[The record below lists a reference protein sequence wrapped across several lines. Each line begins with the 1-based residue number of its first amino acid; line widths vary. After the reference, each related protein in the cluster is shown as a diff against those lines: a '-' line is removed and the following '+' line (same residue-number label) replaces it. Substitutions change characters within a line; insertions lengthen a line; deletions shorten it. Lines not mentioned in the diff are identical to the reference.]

1 MAGSSYSSNRV
12 SRSAQIRARLNH
24 PIIDSDG
31 HTIEN
36 PKVLAEYIKGESG
49 SKTAERFVA
58 WGGAYLSSQAGGRS
72 EDGSWVIPGESI
84 AEARDRGI
92 TRGPWWGMPA
102 ANTLDRAT
110 AMLPKLLYERLDELG
125 LDYSVLYTTLGFS
138 LIGIE
143 DEELRRASCRALNR
157 LRADMTAGFED
168 RLSAAAVIPMHTPD
182 EAIEELEY
190 AVKELGMKT
199 AMIASFVKRPIP
211 IIARTNRDAARFA
224 YTLDVFGIDSE
235 YDYDPLWAKCEELGI
250 APTFHSLG
258 YTWGSRQSHSNY
270 VYNHVGSF
278 AASAE
283 AICKGLLLGGVPMR
297 FPKLRFGF
305 LEGGVAW
312 AVILYCDL
320 IAHWHKRNGK
330 AMREVLNP
338 ALVDQKLF
346 AGLVERYARRRTD
359 GDLAILQEFGSAPS
373 GTLSSDMAIDE
384 FEKSGIQSAEDIW
397 KIFVEQ
403 FYFGCEGDDPLNAMA
418 FNSRGVPFDAR
429 LKPLY
434 GSDVAHWDVPDM
446 SKIVEEA
453 YELVER
459 EIIGEAD
466 LQSLL
471 FDNAVSFWTANNPN
485 FFKGTRVEA
494 AVARRRSEL
503 AISS

>member
-1 MAGSSYSSNRV
+1 MTTLNISK
-12 SRSAQIRARLNH
+12 SAQIRARLNH

-36 PKVLAEYIKGESG
+36 PTVLAEYIKSESG
-49 SKTAERFVA
+49 ARTAERFVA
-58 WGGAYLSSQAGGRS
+58 WGSAYPSIQTGGRS
-72 EDGSWVIPGESI
+72 ADGSVVIPGERL
-84 AEARDRGI
+84 AEARDKRI

-110 AMLPKLLYERLDELG
+110 AMLPKLLYERLDEFG

-157 LRADMTAGFED
+157 MRADMTAGFGD
-168 RLSAAAVIPMHTPD
+168 RLTAAAVIPMHTPQ
-182 EAIEELEY
+182 EAIQELEF
-190 AVKELGMKT
+190 AVQELGMKS
-199 AMIASFVKRPIP
+199 AMVASFVKRPIP
-211 IIARTNRDAARFA
+211 FVAQKYPDAARFA
-224 YTLDVFGIDSE
+224 YTLDVYGIDSD
-235 YDYDPLWAKCEELGI
+235 YDYDPFWAKCQELGI

-258 YTWGSRQSHSNY
+258 YTWGSRQSYSNY

-312 AVILYCDL
+312 AVMCYSDL
-320 IAHWHKRNGK
+320 IGHWHKRNGK
-330 AMREVLNP
+330 AMREFLNP

-346 AGLVERYARRRTD
+346 TSLVARYARRRTD
-359 GDLAILQEFGSAPS
+359 GDFPILWDFGSAPS
-373 GTLSSDMAIDE
+373 GTISSDMSIDE
-384 FEKSGIQSAEDIW
+384 FEKSGIQSAEDIRN
-397 KIFVEQ
+397 IFVDK

-418 FNSRGVPFDAR
+418 FNARGIPFDAR

-434 GSDVAHWDVPDM
+434 GSDIGHWDVPDM
-446 SKIVEEA
+446 SEIVEEA

-459 EIIGEAD
+459 RIINEEA
-466 LQSLL
+466 LRSLL
-471 FDNAVSFWTANNPN
+471 FDNAITFWTANNRN
-485 FFKGTRVEA
+485 FFQGTTVER
-494 AVARRRSEL
+494 AVESRRAEIGGWS
-503 AISS
+503 

>member
-1 MAGSSYSSNRV
+1 MTTSHV
-12 SRSAQIRARLNH
+12 SKSAQIRARLNH

-36 PKVLAEYIKGESG
+36 REVLAEYIKSEGG
-49 SKTAERFVA
+49 SKIAERFIATV
-58 WGGAYLSSQAGGRS
+58 GAFTNLQAAGRS
-72 EDGSWVIPGESI
+72 PDGSLVIPGESL

-110 AMLPKLLYERLDELG
+110 AKLPKLLHERMDELG
-125 LDYSVLYTTLGFS
+125 LDYSVLYTTIGFT

-157 LRADMTAGFED
+157 MRADMTAGLGD
-168 RLSAAAVIPMHTPD
+168 RLTAAAVISMHTPE
-182 EAIEELEY
+182 EAIEEIEF
-190 AVKELGMKT
+190 AVQELGMKS
-199 AMIASFVKRPIP
+199 AMVASFVKRPIP
-211 IIARTNRDAARFA
+211 IIARKYPDAARFA
-224 YTLDVFGIDSE
+224 YTLDAFGIDSD
-235 YDYDPLWAKCEELGI
+235 YDYDPFWARCQELGI

-258 YTWGSRQSHSNY
+258 YTWGSRQSYSNY

-283 AICKGLLLGGVPMR
+283 AICKALLLGGVPMR

-312 AVILYCDL
+312 GVMCYCDL
-320 IAHWHKRNGK
+320 VSHWHKRNGK
-330 AMREVLNP
+330 VMREVLNP
-338 ALVDQKLF
+338 TLVDQKLF
-346 AGLVERYARRRTD
+346 ANLVTRYGRRKTD
-359 GDLAILQEFGSAPS
+359 GDLRILQRYGSVDN
-373 GTLSSDMAIDE
+373 GTVSSDMPIDE
-384 FEKSGIQSAEDIW
+384 FEKSGIQAAEDIG

-418 FNSRGVPFDAR
+418 FNPRGIPFEAR

-434 GSDVAHWDVPDM
+434 GSDIGHWDVPDM
-446 SKIVEEA
+446 SKIAEDA
-453 YELVER
+453 YELVAHGVISES
-459 EIIGEAD
+459 D
-466 LQSLL
+466 LQELL
-471 FDNAVSFWTANNPN
+471 FDNAVSFWTANNPI
-485 FFKGTRVEA
+485 FFKETRVEA

-503 AISS
+503 TNSL

>member
-1 MAGSSYSSNRV
+1 MADSSYNPNRA
-12 SRSAQIRARLNH
+12 SKSAQIRARLSH

-36 PKVLAEYIKGESG
+36 RAILADYVKSVAGA
-49 SKTAERFVA
+49 KTAERLVA
-58 WGGAYLSSQAGGRS
+58 SAGASGYGSLLPDLSLAQAR
-72 EDGSWVIPGESI
+72 EM
-84 AEARDRGI
+84 RI
-92 TRGPWWGMPA
+92 TRGPWWAIPA

-125 LDYSVLYTTLGFS
+125 LDYSVLYTTVGFW
-138 LIGIE
+138 LIGV
-143 DEELRRASCRALNR
+143 DEEDLRRASCRALNR
-157 LRADMTAGFED
+157 LRADMTAGLGD
-168 RLSAAAVIPMHTPD
+168 RLTAAAVIPMHTPA

-190 AVKELGMKT
+190 AVKELGMKS

-211 IIARTNRDAARFA
+211 MIERKNPDVGRFA
-224 YTLDVFGIDSE
+224 YTLDVYGIDSD
-235 YDYDPLWAKCEELGI
+235 YDYDPFWAKCQELGI
-250 APTFHSLG
+250 TPTFHSLG
-258 YTWGSRQSHSNY
+258 YTWGSRQSYSNY

-312 AVILYCDL
+312 AVMCYCDL
-320 IAHWHKRNGK
+320 ISHWHKRNGK
-330 AMREVLNP
+330 AMREVLDP
-338 ALVDQKLF
+338 ALVDEKLF
-346 AGLVERYARRRTD
+346 ASLVERYARRRTE
-359 GDLAILQEFGSAPS
+359 GDSAKVLASQGFAP
-373 GTLSSDMAIDE
+373 LNDMPIDE
-384 FEKSGIQSAEDIW
+384 FEKSGIRSAEDIR

-418 FNSRGVPFDAR
+418 FNPHGIPFGAR

-434 GSDVAHWDVPDM
+434 GSDIGHWDVPDM
-446 SKIVEEA
+446 SKIAEDA
-453 YELVER
+453 YELVAHGVISES
-459 EIIGEAD
+459 D

-471 FDNAVSFWTANNPN
+471 FDNAISFWTANNPD
-485 FFKGTRVEA
+485 FFKGTRVEV

-503 AISS
+503 TISS

>member
-1 MAGSSYSSNRV
+1 MNKTATRHV
-12 SRSAQIRARLNH
+12 SKSQKIRARLNH

-36 PKVLAEYIKGESG
+36 PHVLAEYIKSEGG
-49 SKTAERFVA
+49 SKTAERFA
-58 WGGAYLSSQAGGRS
+58 ASGGGYGL
-72 EDGSWVIPGESI
+72 VIRGEGL

-110 AMLPKLLYERLDELG
+110 AMLPGLLYERLDELG
-125 LDYSVLYTTLGFS
+125 LDYTVLYTTIGFS

-157 LRADMTAGFED
+157 MRADMVAGFGD
-168 RLSAAAVIPMHTPD
+168 RLTAAAVIPMHTPQ

-190 AVKELGMKT
+190 AVKELGMKS
-199 AMIASFVKRPIP
+199 AMVASFVKRPIP
-211 IIARTNRDAARFA
+211 MVARKYREAARFA
-224 YTLDVFGIDSE
+224 YTLDVYGIDSE
-235 YDYDPLWAKCEELGI
+235 YDYDPFWAKCQELGI

-283 AICKGLLLGGVPMR
+283 AICKGLLMGGVPMR

-312 AVILYCDL
+312 AIMCYCDL
-320 IAHWHKRNGK
+320 VSHWQKRNGE
-330 AMREVLNP
+330 AMRESLNP

-346 AGLVERYARRRTD
+346 ASLVARYARRQTD
-359 GDLAILQEFGSAPS
+359 GELANLRDFTPGMAS
-373 GTLSSDMAIDE
+373 SSDMPIDE
-384 FEKSGIQSAEDIW
+384 FEKSGIRRAEDIRD
-397 KIFVEQ
+397 IFVDR
-403 FYFGCEGDDPLNAMA
+403 FYFGCEGDDPLTAMA
-418 FNSRGVPFDAR
+418 FNPRGIPFSAK

-434 GSDVAHWDVPDM
+434 GSDIGHWDVSDM
-446 SKIVEEA
+446 SKIAEET
-453 YELVER
+453 YELVEDGVID
-459 EIIGEAD
+459 EE
-466 LQSLL
+466 SLRSFL
-471 FDNAVSFWTANNPN
+471 LDNPVAFWTANNRD
-485 FFKGTRVEA
+485 FFKGTALESE
-494 AVARRRSEL
+494 VARPAE
-503 AISS
+503 IVEPK